1 MKKFYLFAML
11 LTVCIS
17 LLGVGCSDSDEDV
30 VLPSAVVLEM
40 QSVDV
45 PAEGGVVQV
54 GYSIENPIEGV
65 SLSCR
70 SDAEWITSIEVS
82 GAAIAVSVQQNVSAE
97 PRTASIL
104 LDYAE
109 QVGIASLE
117 VKQAAAPDENAAFKM
132 EVKNPTESSLTI
144 SITPTD
150 KEMIYITRTIDA
162 EDYTALGGVDG
173 VVRSDIDELV
183 AFAEEVMVTPQELLP
198 DFSDKGDIHDQVMG
212 GLPSGV
218 KFVTYVY
225 GINPETLERTTDLLA
240 LEAATLPVEKNQVKF
255 AIEATPDSNYIN
267 VKITPIDYEDY
278 YFANVVEVPQDMTD
292 REIEKKIAADWA
304 EMRYIYTD
312 AFGLTFEEIPA
323 ELCLVGEFVS
333 RVEMEAEKRYVVYA
347 FTINDQALLNSEV
360 AFMTVETGSV
370 AASDNQIKIE
380 VSDLKAYSA
389 FVTITPSNNDAYAV
403 AAWGAAELE
412 GFTDEELK
420 VGLLE
425 EVGGTMNGVIEAP
438 LEGLTPNT
446 EYRIFAF
453 GYQGGVMTTEL
464 FEKRFKTPEAVL
476 ATVEA
481 ELNYGRYYDAYAVGA
496 LDEQYFEHAIQAT
509 VFAPIDFV
517 KYEGEAFYSAFL
529 PATVAEELS
538 DDEIKS
544 MVIASYYPTNTDVP
558 YAILSVIYGDS
569 KVGVA
574 FSMDAAGNYSKLYR
588 GEVLCPT
595 ELGVGDPR
603 ELIENYPWPSNA
615 PSGSDAVESPL
626 AKKQPSAV
634 QLKRSFNSHSVE
646 LMRRHAAQ
654 REALDLQKLSPSRRA
669 LIEAQLF

>member
-1 MKKFYLFAML
+1 MKKFYLFSML

-82 GAAIAVSVQQNVSAE
+82 GEAIAVSVQQNVSAE

-173 VVRSDIDELV
+173 VVRSDIEELV

-420 VGLLE
+420 AGLLE

>member
-162 EDYTALGGVDG
+162 EDYIALGGVDG

-420 VGLLE
+420 AGLLE

-634 QLKRSFNSHSVE
+634 LLKRSFNSHSVE